1 MAPGD
6 ATRAGIREQMFGH
19 RGRMHTRLLTLAA
32 VFALGGAGVTARV
45 AYVQLVD
52 TAHYKA
58 QARDEHFGQQVVRAA
73 RGAILDRN
81 GYPLATTVDAYDIF
95 INRPDWQNLDDAR
108 KAAAFIAPLIGVQHP
123 EDLVNEVRKDDKG
136 LYRAY
141 SGLDFDKGDLLH
153 DADAPGLRV
162 VQTTKRYYPEGDL
175 ASPLLGFVGRDHVG
189 LTGIEKDFDSEL
201 GGKPGTV
208 YFERDSIG
216 NRIALGAERV
226 GQKPEPGG
234 DIRLTIDRYIQR
246 LVEGELQTQVAKTGA
261 LGGSIIVMDP
271 KTGALLAM
279 TSSPEFKLSQLDLSD
294 PDQALFRNRAVT
306 DVYEPGS
313 VFKTLTAAMAVD
325 LGLVTPEST
334 YNDTGAAYIGSA
346 TIRNWDYSANGV
358 TSVTQLL
365 QRSLNTGAVWLSGL
379 VGKDAFYAY
388 LRKFGIGEPTH
399 VGLGGEPDGLLRTP
413 DNPAWTAVD
422 LATNAF
428 GQGVGTTP
436 LQVITAISSLANGGR
451 LMRPYVVQQMD
462 TPAGKRDLS
471 PVVVRQVVSE
481 QAAATVADMMNQ
493 VVEGSPGHL
502 AAIKGYHVAG
512 KTGTT
517 TGATLADGTV
527 HNGNVASFIGFAPV
541 NDPKMIVLIKLD
553 FKEDKLGGQ
562 VSAPV
567 FADIA
572 PSILAYLGVRPSGPQ
587 LVTTDH

>member
-1 MAPGD
+1 
-6 ATRAGIREQMFGH
+6 MFGH
-19 RGRMHTRLLTLAA
+19 RGRMHTRLLTLAT
-32 VFALGGAGVTARV
+32 VFALGGVGVTARV

-58 QARDEHFGQQVVRAA
+58 QARDEHFGQQEVRAA

-334 YNDTGAAYIGSA
+334 YNDTGAAYIGGA
-346 TIRNWDYSANGV
+346 TIRNWDYSTNGV

-379 VGKDAFYAY
+379 VGKDNFYTY

-413 DNPAWTAVD
+413 DNPAWTDVD

>member
-1 MAPGD
+1 
-6 ATRAGIREQMFGH
+6 MFGR

-32 VFALGGAGVTARV
+32 VFALGGGAVTARV

-52 TAHYKA
+52 ANHYRNEAH
-58 QARDEHFGQQVVRAA
+58 DEHFGQQEIRAP

-95 INRPDWQNLDDAR
+95 INRPDWQNLDAAR
-108 KAAAFIAPLIGVQHP
+108 KAAAIIAPLIGEQP
-123 EDLVNEVRKDDKG
+123 DALINEVRASEKG
-136 LYRAY
+136 LYRAFA
-141 SGLDFDKGDLLH
+141 GLDFDKGAALQDV
-153 DADAPGLRV
+153 DAPGLRV

-175 ASPLLGFVGRDHVG
+175 ASTLLGFVGRDHSG

-201 GGKPGTV
+201 GGTPGTV

-226 GQKPEPGG
+226 GQKPKPGG

-246 LVEGELQTQVAKTGA
+246 LVEGELETQIAATGA
-261 LGGSIIVMDP
+261 LGGSITVLEP
-271 KTGALLAM
+271 KTGAVLAM
-279 TSSPEFKLSQLDLSD
+279 SASPGFKLSQLNLSD
-294 PDQALFRNRAVT
+294 PNQALFRNRAVT

-313 VFKTLTAAMAVD
+313 VFKTLTASMAID

-334 YNDTGAAYIGSA
+334 YNDTGAAYIGSS
-346 TIRNWDYSANGV
+346 TIRNWDYSTNGT
-358 TSVTQLL
+358 TSVTRLL

-379 VGKDAFYAY
+379 VGKDEFYAY
-388 LRKFGIGEPTH
+388 LRKFGIGEATH
-399 VGLGGEPDGLLRTP
+399 VGLGGEPDGTLRSPT
-413 DNPAWTAVD
+413 DPAWTPVD

-428 GQGVGTTP
+428 GQGVSATP
-436 LQVITAISSLANGGR
+436 LQVITAIASIVNGGK
-451 LMRPYVVQQMD
+451 LMRPYIVQDMD
-462 TPAGKRDLS
+462 TPEGKRKFS
-471 PVVVRQVVSE
+471 PVVVRQVISE
-481 QAAATVADMMNQ
+481 QTAATVTDMMNQ
-493 VVEGSPGHL
+493 VVEGIPGHL

-541 NDPKMIVLIKLD
+541 NDPKMIMLVTLD
-553 FKEDKLGGQ
+553 FREDKLGGQ

-567 FADIA
+567 FRDLA
-572 PSILAYLGVRPSGPQ
+572 PSILAYLGVRPDGPQ
-587 LVTTDH
+587 LVTSDH